1 MDMEKKDGYPHNEYP
16 TDIDTG
22 TRRIFIQQIRYGGVA
37 IHTLSASLI
46 SLAVTFKSIIIL

>member
-46 SLAVTFKSIIIL
+46 SLAVTF